1 MFGVVMGRKLLVE
14 VVYIRLFLMVGVV
27 MYHAFAPFGGV
38 WDSIA
43 DVSVYYWID
52 KFWQSFFMEGFV
64 LISGYVFGFQIK
76 EYSRSGKPFDTIA
89 FIRKKFFRLIV
100 PSILFSI
107 FYLLILKRPEGFN
120 WHLLLDILNGE
131 GHLWFLP
138 MLFGCFVGC
147 LVLEKMPVSRR
158 FKLGIVLLLAVIPF
172 PEIPFRINLSL
183 HYLLFFYAGFLMQ
196 GNSSCLPDGLYSKRG
211 VFTQVIL
218 FVLAL
223 VGLTLVR
230 EHVITDIVR
239 QGGLVQKVWGL
250 FVQNMLALIYSSL
263 GVAALYSSAVL
274 LVRKQVGRIPDY
286 WISLSGNCFGVYIFQ
301 QFILQYLY
309 YHTNVFAPFSV
320 YVMPWIGFVVAF
332 FLSLLLSVLVRQTR
346 WGRFLLG

>member
-1 MFGVVMGRKLLVE
+1 MGRKLLVE

-64 LISGYVFGFQIK
+64 FISGYVFGFQIK
-76 EYSRSGKPFDTIA
+76 ENGQIGKPFDTVA
-89 FIRKKFFRLIV
+89 FIWKKFVRLII

-107 FYLLILKRPEGFN
+107 LYLLILKRPDGFE

-138 MLFGCFVGC
+138 MLFGCFIGC
-147 LVLEKMPVSRR
+147 LALEKIPVSRK
-158 FKLGIVLLLAVIPF
+158 FKLAVVLLLAVIPL
-172 PEIPFRINLSL
+172 PEIPLRINLSL

-196 GNSSCLPDGLYSKRG
+196 GNCSSLPDCLYSKRG
-211 VFTQVIL
+211 VFTQAIL

-223 VGLTLVR
+223 VGLTLIR
-230 EHVITDIVR
+230 EHAIADIVR

-250 FVQNMLALIYSSL
+250 FVQNILALIYSSL
-263 GVAALYSSAVL
+263 GVAALYSLAVL
-274 LVRKQVGRIPDY
+274 FVRKQVGRVSDR

-332 FLSLLLSVLVRQTR
+332 SLSLLLSVLVRRMR